1 LIDEYE
7 QKVKNTTQQK
17 SKSSPSKAST
27 SFAKS
32 DSKPNVVGFAR
43 GLEAEKIIGV
53 TEYGLS

>member
-17 SKSSPSKAST
+17 PKCSPPKAST

-32 DSKPNVVGFAR
+32 NSKSNVGFAR

-53 TEYGLS
+53 TEYGLF